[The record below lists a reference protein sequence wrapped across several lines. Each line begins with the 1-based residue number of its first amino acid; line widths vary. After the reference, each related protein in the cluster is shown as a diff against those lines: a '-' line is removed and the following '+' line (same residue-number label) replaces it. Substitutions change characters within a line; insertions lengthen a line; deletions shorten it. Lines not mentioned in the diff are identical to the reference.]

1 MRNWRFWIVRVFL
14 YYIDYYVVG
23 KVKRYP
29 NAIRPYMIASAIFT
43 VAMIFLMW
51 HSSAIRVDTA
61 YIIYF
66 GMAIGFVAMQY
77 DSNEIKEDC

>member
-1 MRNWRFWIVRVFL
+1 MFFFVALIITLLV
-14 YYIDYYVVG
+14 
-23 KVKRYP
+23 KVKGYS
-29 NAIRPYMIASAIFT
+29 NASRSYILTSAIFT

-66 GMAIGFVAMQY
+66 GMAIGFVAMQF

>member
-1 MRNWRFWIVRVFL
+1 
-14 YYIDYYVVG
+14 
-23 KVKRYP
+23 
-29 NAIRPYMIASAIFT
+29 MITSAIFT

-66 GMAIGFVAMQY
+66 GMAIGFVAMQH